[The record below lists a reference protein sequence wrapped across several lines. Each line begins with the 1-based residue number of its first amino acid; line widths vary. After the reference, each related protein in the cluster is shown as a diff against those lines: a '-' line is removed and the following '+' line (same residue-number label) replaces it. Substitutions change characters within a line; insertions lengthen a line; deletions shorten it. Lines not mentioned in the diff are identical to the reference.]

1 MSAPT
6 QNNAQPAPIVLTIP
20 TQNDPQSEKE
30 HILKLFPRRT
40 ILIFSIIQLSCAA
53 LAAILQICVI
63 GILNSRHWGPDD
75 FPAFMGTGIWAGFF
89 FAISGGIG
97 LLASHRPSNAT
108 IIAFMVLSIVS
119 AMFALPLLVFAGIGF
134 GGGRRSNGFSVAC
147 YGIQI
152 LVGLLQGVVALTV
165 SAFSCRVV
173 CCGRKQYPGAVIYSQ
188 GANAEQTFTIP
199 LNQIIQQSTAQSAP
213 PATTPATNLVDKEEG
228 HQYRMNENMNMHH
241 NSFQN
246 KSYTQRP
253 NQHHY

>member
-1 MSAPT
+1 MSVPT

-20 TQNDPQSEKE
+20 TQNDSQSEKE

-53 LAAILQICVI
+53 LAAILQLCVI
-63 GILNSRHWGPDD
+63 GIYDGYYHGHIASV
-75 FPAFMGTGIWAGFF
+75 GTGIWAGFF
-89 FAISGGIG
+89 FGMAGGVG
-97 LLASHRPSNAT
+97 LVASHRPSNAT
-108 IIAFMVLSIVS
+108 IIAFMVLSIIS

-152 LVGLLQGVVALTV
+152 LVGLLQAVVALTV

-213 PATTPATNLVDKEEG
+213 PATTPATNLVDKEEDKPPAYDTAAANQPEDG
-228 HQYRMNENMNMHH
+228 DRY
-241 NSFQN
+241 
-246 KSYTQRP
+246 QRFD
-253 NQHHY
+253 